1 MNQKVEALWAK
12 IIGGSLL
19 IALGGWSLIV
29 AGNDFDE
36 AGGLVFIGIPA
47 VIIGIILV
55 IKATQE
61 WLSI

>member
-1 MNQKVEALWAK
+1 MEELWSK

-29 AGNDFDE
+29 AGKGFDE
-36 AGGLVFIGIPA
+36 AGGLVLVGLPA

-55 IKATQE
+55 IKGTQVG
-61 WLSI
+61 LSR

>member
-1 MNQKVEALWAK
+1 MEELWSK

-29 AGNDFDE
+29 AGKDFDE
-36 AGGLVFIGIPA
+36 AGGLVLVGIPA

-61 WLSI
+61 